1 MSIEKRRGEGEARVG
16 EAWSGVGSILVLS
29 HVPCSN
35 HGMIEKD

>member
-1 MSIEKRRGEGEARVG
+1 MSIEKRRGEGEAGVG
-16 EAWSGVGSILVLS
+16 EAWSVVGSILVLS